1 MTLPA
6 WASLHALVNVI
17 LLLLAAEA
25 LWLTARH
32 RRSHQGGSP
41 PLWLHLI
48 SGALL
53 LLALKLVLVDTE
65 PLLVMGVLGVAGL
78 AHLADLRATLTPA
91 THNASS
97 RDG

>member
-6 WASLHALVNVI
+6 WASLHALVNLI

-25 LWLTARH
+25 LWLTVRH
-32 RRSHQGGSP
+32 RRAARAGAP
-41 PLWLHLI
+41 PLLLHLI

-53 LLALKLVLVDTE
+53 LLALKLVLVETQ

-78 AHLADLRATLTPA
+78 AHLADLRITLKA
-91 THNASS
+91 
-97 RDG
+97 